1 MARELTGIARL
12 KGRAS
17 FLAACAIGALLVG
30 CNLMPSKPEAVFV
43 LYRDRM
49 KAENLDQ
56 ARELLSGESRELAL
70 QLISLFKLKQPPEDL
85 ALLNVL
91 DPVSAPV
98 VVKVDDT
105 SALLQARTLKGGLRL
120 VRLTRKDPNS
130 HWKLDIADDL
140 RSLRTFLEAKAAL
153 DVMRE
158 QAGEYAASWK
168 AFNNQIGRM
177 NVTEPPPREPPA
189 PRPPQHKP
197 PVKKKPKPAAKPR
210 HD

>member
-1 MARELTGIARL
+1 
-12 KGRAS
+12 
-17 FLAACAIGALLVG
+17 
-30 CNLMPSKPEAVFV
+30 
-43 LYRDRM
+43 M